1 MRTLVS
7 GVVTAIQG
15 ERKTEPHLWAPLW
28 PLAMARILMGLLW
41 LTSLRWKLPPDFD
54 GGSERSLAQWLQLE
68 VDHAA
73 IDVYGR
79 LIESVVIPNV
89 TLFSWLLFLTELAVG
104 LSLLTGTF
112 TRFGALIGLALSL
125 NLGLGLAAV
134 PGEWP
139 WSYAMMA
146 MWHGTLFVSGAG
158 RLWGVDHLLEHR
170 ARNRAE
176 G

>member
-1 MRTLVS
+1 M
-7 GVVTAIQG
+7 
-15 ERKTEPHLWAPLW
+15 
-28 PLAMARILMGLLW
+28 LMGLLW
-41 LTSLRWKLPPDFD
+41 LVSLRWKLPPDFS

-73 IDVYGR
+73 IDIYGR
-79 LIESVVIPNV
+79 LIESVVIPNLTV
-89 TLFSWLLFLTELAVG
+89 FSWLIFLTELTVG

-112 TRFGALIGLALSL
+112 TRAGALLGLALSL

-146 MWHGTLFVSGAG
+146 MWHGTLFVAGAG
-158 RLWGVDHLLEHR
+158 RLWGVDQILER
-170 ARNRAE
+170 RTGASTERDER
-176 G
+176 